1 MSCHIIFKLS
11 EKNDGAKV
19 ENDFGKMA
27 TYRIYVKDKNM
38 NGHDYFLF
46 PKKQIFDSC
55 ESILKLQAEKQR
67 L

>member
-1 MSCHIIFKLS
+1 
-11 EKNDGAKV
+11 
-19 ENDFGKMA
+19 MA
-27 TYRIYVKDKNM
+27 TYRIYVKYKNM
-38 NGHDYFLF
+38 NGHKYFLF